1 MKARWETNGPSPFRG
16 GLGMID
22 SCAMKLEPAIF
33 DVPDE
38 ADDARR
44 EAQAVA
50 DVEAGRVISHEAMKA
65 WLLSW
70 GKPDELPPPQVG
82 D

>member
-1 MKARWETNGPSPFRG
+1 MKPEPS
-16 GLGMID
+16 
-22 SCAMKLEPAIF
+22 IF
-33 DVPDE
+33 DVADE
-38 ADDARR
+38 EAEARR
-44 EAQAVA
+44 EAVA
-50 DVEAGRVISHEAMKA
+50 LADLEAGRTISHKAMKA